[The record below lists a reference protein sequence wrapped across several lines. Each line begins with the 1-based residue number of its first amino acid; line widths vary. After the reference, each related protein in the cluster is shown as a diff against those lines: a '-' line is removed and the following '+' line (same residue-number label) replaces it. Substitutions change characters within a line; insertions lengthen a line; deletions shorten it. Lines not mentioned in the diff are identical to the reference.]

1 VLLSFIIQQIVHFSD
16 QEFLFLTSPMNQ
28 NALILGKVWPEPL
41 SSAAGSRMLQLINA
55 LKEQGYSL
63 TFASA
68 AGDSIFMSDLKAL
81 GIEKCSIQLN
91 DSSFDIFLKELN
103 PALVLFDRFTTE
115 EQYGWRVA
123 EHCPHALRVLDTED
137 LHCLRAARQLALK
150 EKRNFELLDLN
161 SAIAY
166 REIASIYRCDLSLI
180 ISEFELHLLQNHF
193 KIDPSLLL
201 YLPFMLETIGNDNQL
216 QWPNF
221 TQRKHFI
228 SIGNFLHEPNWDA
241 VVYLKQEI
249 WPLIR
254 KHLPTAEVHIYGAY
268 PSHKVFE
275 LHHPKNGFLIKGRAK
290 LVSEVMSQAKV
301 CLAPLRFGAGLK
313 GKLIDA
319 MLCGTPSV
327 TTELGKEAMHAE
339 LPWNGTI
346 ANDPNNFANAAVEL
360 YSNELLWTASQ
371 KNGIQIINSLYSK
384 TLYQTL
390 FIASLQSI
398 QTNLKVHR
406 LKNFMGSMLMQH
418 TTQSSRY
425 MALWIEAKNKN
436 TRA

>member
-1 VLLSFIIQQIVHFSD
+1 
-16 QEFLFLTSPMNQ
+16 MNQ
-28 NALILGKVWPEPL
+28 KALILGKVWPEPQ
-41 SSAAGSRMLQLINA
+41 SSAAGSRMLQLISA
-55 LKEQGYSL
+55 LKEQGYALS
-63 TFASA
+63 FASA
-68 AGDSIFMSDLKAL
+68 ANDSEFMCNLKAL
-81 GIEKCSIQLN
+81 GVEKCSIQLN
-91 DSSFDIFLKELN
+91 DSSFDVFLKEFD

-123 EHCPHALRVLDTED
+123 EQCPNALRVLDTED

-166 REIASIYRCDLSLI
+166 REIAAIYRCDLSLI
-180 ISEFELHLLQNHF
+180 ISEFELKLLQNHF

-201 YLPFMLETIGNDNQL
+201 YLPFMIETISTNDQL

-221 TQRKHFI
+221 TQRNHFI

-254 KHLPTAEVHIYGAY
+254 KRMPKAEVHVYGAY

-275 LHHPKNGFLIKGRAK
+275 LHNPKEGFFIKGRAEQ
-290 LVSEVMSQAKV
+290 VSEVMSQAKV

-319 MLCGTPSV
+319 MLYGTPSI
-327 TTELGKEAMHAE
+327 TTDLGKEAMHAE

-346 ANDPNNFANAAVEL
+346 ANDPNNFADAAVEL

-384 TLYQTL
+384 PFYQTL
-390 FIASLQSI
+390 FTSSLHSI
-398 QTNLKVHR
+398 QTNLKAHR